1 MPWGFIP
8 PNGPFIGPQI
18 INTMELKPA
27 DLGERWHILLIRQRA
42 FPPSVF
48 QRLFPRAEEE
58 QKVVRVGPLKR
69 RWIKGLS
76 GTEKAHKESLRITR
90 KDAKGNG
97 WVVSGLIGIPSSL
110 ATIAILAEGHGVPVM
125 PFLLMGT
132 GAVLSAAHG
141 LHFGPRRRQYKLH
154 ETPLKP
160 NEIDYLHQSV
170 RGSKNQA
177 FPERLVSVVI
187 DQLGLRDELR
197 AGMSEPDELVSTYLS
212 LVREVL
218 AAENLPERSQDDLR
232 KTIKAIGETMT
243 VLPPPAPVTTNPE
256 EARLLVNEAERLFSR
271 AQDERDSVIAASL
284 ARQAE
289 ALVQRASAGQNAE
302 KLTRRT
308 RVLRQELLAQIE
320 TVRAS
325 LPTLTQGAVLQGTSL
340 PFAGFAQVADSVADV
355 YREAAALANAQD
367 ELYTDMAG
375 TVYPTARAA
384 AYEEL
389 NNLNKRAADVDDSTQ
404 ILRAGQGG

>member
-1 MPWGFIP
+1 
-8 PNGPFIGPQI
+8 
-18 INTMELKPA
+18 MELKPA

-58 QKVVRVGPLKR
+58 RKPVRVGPLKR

-97 WVVSGLIGIPSSL
+97 WIVSGLVGIPSTL
-110 ATIAILAEGHGVPVM
+110 VMIAIVGDHSPYPPAI
-125 PFLLMGT
+125 LMLGT
-132 GAVLSAAHG
+132 AIVSSAAHG
-141 LHFGPRRRQYKLH
+141 LHFGPRRRLRKIH
-154 ETPLKP
+154 EVPLKP
-160 NEIDYLHQSV
+160 HEIDYLHQSV
-170 RGSKNQA
+170 RGSKNKA
-177 FPERLVSVVI
+177 FPERLVSVVV

-197 AGMSEPDELVSTYLS
+197 AGTSEPDELVSTYLS

-256 EARLLVNEAERLFSR
+256 EARLLVAEAERLFAR
-271 AQDERDSVIAASL
+271 AQDERDKVVAASL

-308 RVLRQELLAQIE
+308 RILRQELLAQIE

-325 LPTLTQGAVLQGTSL
+325 LPTLTQGATMQGSSL

-355 YREAAALANAQD
+355 YREAAALADAQD
-367 ELYTDMAG
+367 EVYTDLAG

-384 AYEEL
+384 AYDEL
-389 NNLNKRAADVDDSTQ
+389 NNLSKRAADVDDSTQ

>member
-1 MPWGFIP
+1 
-8 PNGPFIGPQI
+8 
-18 INTMELKPA
+18 MELKPA

-58 QKVVRVGPLKR
+58 RKPVRVGPLKR
-69 RWIKGLS
+69 QWIKGLS

-97 WVVSGLIGIPSSL
+97 WVVSSLVGGISSIALFALTQDPHGPPGL
-110 ATIAILAEGHGVPVM
+110 A
-125 PFLLMGT
+125 LLFGT
-132 GAVLSAAHG
+132 GTAWGAAHG
-141 LHFGPRRRQYKLH
+141 LHFGPRRRLQKIH
-154 ETPLKP
+154 ELPLKP
-160 NEIDYLHQSV
+160 AEIDYLHQSV
-170 RGSKNQA
+170 RGSKNKA
-177 FPERLVSVVI
+177 FPERLVSVVA

-197 AGMSEPDELVSTYLS
+197 AGMPEPDELVSTYLA

-271 AQDERDSVIAASL
+271 AQDERDSVVAASL

-308 RVLRQELLAQIE
+308 RILRQELLAQIE

-325 LPTLTQGAVLQGTSL
+325 LPTLTQGAVMQGTSL

-367 ELYTDMAG
+367 ELYTDLSGA
-375 TVYPTARAA
+375 VYPTARAA
-384 AYEEL
+384 AYDEL